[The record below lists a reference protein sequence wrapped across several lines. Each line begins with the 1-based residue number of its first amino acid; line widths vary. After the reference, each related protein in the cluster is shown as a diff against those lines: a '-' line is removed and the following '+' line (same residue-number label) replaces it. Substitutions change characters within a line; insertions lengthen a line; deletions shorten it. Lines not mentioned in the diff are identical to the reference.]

1 MVRSMKLTLSLGALS
16 SQHTFTTTIVKHH
29 KDDCDLIVHYSKSR
43 MKTLLELL
51 PNQQQ
56 TIKDEEESQY
66 VQSLDP
72 AMTNM
77 IC

>member
-1 MVRSMKLTLSLGALS
+1 MKN
-16 SQHTFTTTIVKHH
+16 
-29 KDDCDLIVHYSKSR
+29 
-43 MKTLLELL
+43 LLELL

-72 AMTNM
+72 AMTNIIPLM
-77 IC
+77 METTPGVNN